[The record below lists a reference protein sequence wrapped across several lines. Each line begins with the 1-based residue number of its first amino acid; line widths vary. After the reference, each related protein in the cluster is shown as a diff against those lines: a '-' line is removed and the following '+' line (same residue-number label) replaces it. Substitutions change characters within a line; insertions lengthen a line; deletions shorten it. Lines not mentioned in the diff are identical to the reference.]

1 MTPRTQSYLSY
12 NWPDKP
18 LGSTYIPG
26 QMSDKNKIGLQI
38 IEFYFHK
45 IDKIKVAGAE
55 LSY

>member
-1 MTPRTQSYLSY
+1 MTPRAQSYLSY

-18 LGSTYIPG
+18 LGV
-26 QMSDKNKIGLQI
+26 QI

-45 IDKIKVAGAE
+45 IDKIKVVGAE